1 MREMGSL
8 DQQQPKWETDKPRA
22 YAWGPDWLARGCV
35 AVVLAAGC
43 ASAAPPAP
51 VTAAADQ
58 ERMVLDLRAKNAGY
72 VRRIEELEN
81 RIFILEDQLD
91 SRALASEQR
100 APATLPGARVLR
112 ATPGGVAK
120 IPTVGANRRATAPAS
135 AAAPPAAGAAS
146 PSGGSVLPPATVADE
161 APTAVQTS
169 IVAEHTVDY
178 AGDAAQGAPPARAL
192 DDSMS
197 RRSPRPWL
205 RITGSSAGGA
215 RERSSTNAAVAAAG
229 APEPLA
235 DSRLMVPPRSTP
247 DPLRVYRD
255 ALETLRAGH
264 PDLALLGFRR
274 FLEANPS
281 HDYADNA
288 QYWIGE
294 CHYDQR
300 QFRAAERSFRDVV
313 ERYPHGNKVPDAMLK
328 LGFTLQWLGDEPG
341 GRAVLES
348 LARAFPKHEAA
359 RMASERLAHP
369 EPAPPRGNQSALG
382 TILPLPTAPGGGGR
396 R

>member
-1 MREMGSL
+1 
-8 DQQQPKWETDKPRA
+8 
-22 YAWGPDWLARGCV
+22 
-35 AVVLAAGC
+35 
-43 ASAAPPAP
+43 
-51 VTAAADQ
+51 
-58 ERMVLDLRAKNAGY
+58 MVLDLRAKNAGY
-72 VRRIEELEN
+72 ARRIEELEN

-100 APATLPGARVLR
+100 APATLPGAHVLR
-112 ATPGGVAK
+112 ATSGSVAK
-120 IPTVGANRRATAPAS
+120 IPTAGANRRATTPAS
-135 AAAPPAAGAAS
+135 ASAPPTAGAAS
-146 PSGGSVLPPATVADE
+146 PSGAALLPPASVTEE

-169 IVAEHTVDY
+169 IVAEHAVDY
-178 AGDAAQGAPPARAL
+178 VGDAAQAPAL
-192 DDSMS
+192 GDPTLSMS

-205 RITGSSAGGA
+205 RISGSAGDGA
-215 RERSSTNAAVAAAG
+215 RERSSSNAAAV

-235 DSRLMVPPRSTP
+235 DSRLMVPARSTP

-264 PDLALLGFRR
+264 PDLALAGFRR

-288 QYWIGE
+288 AYWIGE

-300 QFRAAERSFRDVV
+300 QFRAAERSFRGVV

-369 EPAPPRGNQSALG
+369 EPAPPRGSQSALG